1 MKIEIVQRNYVA
13 KEKLTDL
20 IDKKVQKFEK
30 YLGDGA
36 SAKVVLSKSGSQ
48 ERYKMEISAKSRNT
62 FVRSEVE
69 SDNMYAN
76 LDLCLAKLERQLV
89 RIAGKNKDSNKV
101 AIDPASLIFFDE
113 VPEVEPAKIVK
124 HKEFELDRLSDE
136 QAVEQIELLDNDFYI
151 YKDMETGNVN
161 VLYRRTDGDYGLI
174 KTK

>member
-1 MKIEIVQRNYVA
+1 
-13 KEKLTDL
+13 
-20 IDKKVQKFEK
+20 
-30 YLGDGA
+30 
-36 SAKVVLSKSGSQ
+36 
-48 ERYKMEISAKSRNT
+48 MEISAKSRST

>member
-1 MKIEIVQRNYVA
+1 MKIEIVQRNYAA

-30 YLGDGA
+30 YLGDSA

>member
-20 IDKKVQKFEK
+20 IEKKVQKFEK
-30 YLGDGA
+30 YLGDGS

-48 ERYKMEISAKSRNT
+48 ERYKMEVSAKSKNT

-89 RIAGKNKDSNKV
+89 RIAGKNKDVNRV
-101 AIDPASLIFFDE
+101 AVDPASLIFFDE

-124 HKEFELDRLSDE
+124 HKEFELDRISDE

>member
-1 MKIEIVQRNYVA
+1 MKIEIVQRNYAA

-36 SAKVVLSKSGSQ
+36 SAKVVLSKAGSQ
-48 ERYKMEISAKSRNT
+48 ERYKMEISLKARNV

-69 SDNMYAN
+69 TDNMYAN
-76 LDLCLAKLERQLV
+76 LDLCLAKIERQVV
-89 RIAGKNKDSNKV
+89 RIAGKSKDSNKIAV
-101 AIDPASLIFFDE
+101 DPTTLLFFDE

-124 HKEFELDRLSDE
+124 HKVFELDRLTEE

-151 YKDMETGNVN
+151 YKDMETGAVN

>member
-1 MKIEIVQRNYVA
+1 MKIEIVQRNYAA

-36 SAKVVLSKSGSQ
+36 SAKVVLSKAGSQ
-48 ERYKMEISAKSRNT
+48 ERYKMEISLKARNI

-76 LDLCLAKLERQLV
+76 LDLCLAKIERQV
-89 RIAGKNKDSNKV
+89 IRIAGKSKEINKV
-101 AIDPASLIFFDE
+101 AVDPASLLFFDE

>member
-1 MKIEIVQRNYVA
+1 MKIEIVQRNYA
-13 KEKLTDL
+13 AQEKLTDL

-30 YLGDGA
+30 YLGEGA
-36 SAKVVLSKSGSQ
+36 QAKVVLSKAGSQ
-48 ERYKMEISAKSRNT
+48 ERYKMEISAKSRNA

>member
-89 RIAGKNKDSNKV
+89 RIAGKNKDSNKL

>member
-1 MKIEIVQRNYVA
+1 MKIEIVQRNYAA

-36 SAKVVLSKSGSQ
+36 SAKIVLSKSGSQ
-48 ERYKMEISAKSRNT
+48 ERYKMEISAKGKNI

-101 AIDPASLIFFDE
+101 VVDPATLIFFDE

-124 HKEFELDRLSDE
+124 HKEFELDRLTEE

-151 YKDMETGNVN
+151 YKDMETGAVN